1 MPYQIL
7 ADTDREFEVVEYPT
21 HRQEKELHELFRKT
35 ADVIVSRQ
43 TKERVCDRWGWY
55 DEVGTKEE
63 GTERDY
69 SDYITGEVTDQ
80 GEYHLRLA
88 KIIFEDAED
97 LSSSDVLDMRPGL
110 VQEARVDFIGG
121 CQGRSGAP
129 DASSTEELQRLMT
142 SLLAQNGPTTTTT
155 SPPSTA
161 ER

>member
-7 ADTDREFEVVEYPT
+7 VGTDREFEVVEYPT

-35 ADVIVSRQ
+35 TDAIVSRQ

-55 DEVGTKEE
+55 DQEDG
-63 GTERDY
+63 ERVYD
-69 SDYITGEVTDQ
+69 DYITGEVTDQ

-88 KIIFEDAED
+88 KVIFEDAED

-110 VQEARVDFIGG
+110 VQEARVDFIAG
-121 CQGRSGAP
+121 CQGRSGTP
-129 DASSTEELQRLMT
+129 DASSTEALQAT
-142 SLLAQNGPTTTTT
+142 IQSLLAQSGPTTTTT